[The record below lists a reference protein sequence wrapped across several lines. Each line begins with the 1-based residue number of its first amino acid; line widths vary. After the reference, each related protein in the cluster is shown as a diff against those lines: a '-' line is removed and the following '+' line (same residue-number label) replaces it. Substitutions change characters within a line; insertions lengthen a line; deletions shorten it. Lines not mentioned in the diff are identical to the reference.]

1 MNQLL
6 RFLKCVL
13 LFNFREGQNASGSK
27 WRNLGVQRKRRS
39 CAGVYK
45 DPKGP
50 GITGSQEAGKAAVG
64 VKLSRFLTA
73 RVSRGRNM
81 WATVGTKSGRSTP
94 R

>member
-27 WRNLGVQRKRRS
+27 WRNLGVRRKRHS

-45 DPKGP
+45 DPKGS
-50 GITGSQEAGKAAVG
+50 GMIGKEAVG
-64 VKLSRFLTA
+64 
-73 RVSRGRNM
+73 GQ
-81 WATVGTKSGRSTP
+81 RS
-94 R
+94 